1 MSLVG
6 AKNTRTAEPDR
17 KQTQNPRVS
26 SPMAAEKKDKKR
38 KAASS
43 SSAVETD
50 QPSKKSKKS
59 FVRNAKAPTETKSKG
74 ASKDKKPNNVT
85 NGKAT
90 KPLNLDNAPARD
102 IKPRK
107 RAADFLSDEEDEIIK
122 RDKKDALK
130 DSASVTNESVKPPKK
145 KAKEEAKATTTTTE
159 KVSLKKDDAKA
170 KEKKEPFKKSK
181 KEVEVLADNDHESE
195 DDHTLALIRGF
206 DSSGEEDISGDEGFE
221 PGQAVPQI
229 PDSKQVKRKIRK
241 LKKNH
246 TDEPEEP
253 GTVYI
258 GRIPHGFYE
267 HEMRAYFSQFGDI
280 TRLRMSRNRTTGR
293 SKHYGYIEFASESVA
308 KIVADTMDNY
318 LMFGHILKCKFVP
331 QDQLHPETFKGANR
345 RFKSVPWNQIE
356 KKQLEAGKTRD
367 QWSKKIAK
375 EESKR
380 AAKAE
385 KMKALGYEI
394 DLPKLASVDGVPA
407 QKTLAQAKT
416 AIEDDNIEAPKAI
429 EAPPKAITKPDAQ
442 EELKKAT
449 KKSKKSKDS
458 ANASAKKAD
467 APVSEQTKEATHE
480 KPAKIKE
487 ADTRKA
493 QNGETKGKKD
503 KRPKAKTPTIVTD
516 NTEKPSKSNP
526 SEAKDPKGK
535 EIKDKL
541 GKVEKPEKSKKSKK
555 SKA

>member
-1 MSLVG
+1 
-6 AKNTRTAEPDR
+6 
-17 KQTQNPRVS
+17 
-26 SPMAAEKKDKKR
+26 MAAEKKDKKR

-50 QPSKKSKKS
+50 PPSKKSKKS
-59 FVRNAKAPTETKSKG
+59 FVKNAKAPTETKSKG

-107 RAADFLSDEEDEIIK
+107 RAADFLSDEEDEITK

-130 DSASVTNESVKPPKK
+130 DSASVTNESVKRPKK

-159 KVSLKKDDAKA
+159 KVSLKKDDANA
-170 KEKKEPFKKSK
+170 KEKKESFKKSK
-181 KEVEVLADNDHESE
+181 KEVEVRADNEHESE
-195 DDHTLALIRGF
+195 DDQTLALIRGF

-331 QDQLHPETFKGANR
+331 QDQLHPETFKCANR

-356 KKQLEAGKTRD
+356 KKQLELANKRPVVEEDCKGR
-367 QWSKKIAK
+367 I
-375 EESKR
+375 EESCESR
-380 AAKAE
+380 E
-385 KMKALGYEI
+385 NEGF
-394 DLPKLASVDGVPA
+394 SVDGVPA

-493 QNGETKGKKD
+493 QNGETKSKKD
-503 KRPKAKTPTIVTD
+503 KRPKAKTPTVVAD